1 MRQIILFGG
10 TFDPVHDGHLEIAK
24 NALKEIEADAVWFL
38 LAAQS
43 PFKEE
48 NTSFKQR
55 ETMLKM
61 MLEGEKNLFICDI
74 ENNLPKPSYSIDTLK
89 ALKKIH
95 PDAKFS
101 WLIGSD
107 QIKDLNKWK
116 DFKTLNKLVQFIV
129 YEREGYEEAHP
140 YPVVK
145 GSKINVSSTEIR
157 EGKSYLTKPE
167 ILNYMMHENLYLNT
181 LCKNSMSSYRFE
193 HTLRVTDLAVSL
205 GSVHHLDLKKIRLI
219 GMCHDLCK
227 EYDMD
232 EMTKM
237 MKKHYPEHLN
247 LPKAFYHGFMASFIL
262 KTKYH
267 IQDKDVLDA
276 IENHVGGTSYNPYAM
291 ILFIADKCE
300 PGRVYDAS
308 HLIELTKQ
316 DLEKG
321 FMAVKKENEAYLKEH
336 L

>member
-1 MRQIILFGG
+1 
-10 TFDPVHDGHLEIAK
+10 
-24 NALKEIEADAVWFL
+24 
-38 LAAQS
+38 
-43 PFKEE
+43 
-48 NTSFKQR
+48 
-55 ETMLKM
+55 
-61 MLEGEKNLFICDI
+61 
-74 ENNLPKPSYSIDTLK
+74 
-89 ALKKIH
+89 
-95 PDAKFS
+95 
-101 WLIGSD
+101 
-107 QIKDLNKWK
+107 
-116 DFKTLNKLVQFIV
+116 
-129 YEREGYEEAHP
+129 
-140 YPVVK
+140 
-145 GSKINVSSTEIR
+145 
-157 EGKSYLTKPE
+157 
-167 ILNYMMHENLYLNT
+167 
-181 LCKNSMSSYRFE
+181 
-193 HTLRVTDLAVSL
+193 
-205 GSVHHLDLKKIRLI
+205 
-219 GMCHDLCK
+219 MCHDLCK

-300 PGRVYDAS
+300 TGRVYDAS